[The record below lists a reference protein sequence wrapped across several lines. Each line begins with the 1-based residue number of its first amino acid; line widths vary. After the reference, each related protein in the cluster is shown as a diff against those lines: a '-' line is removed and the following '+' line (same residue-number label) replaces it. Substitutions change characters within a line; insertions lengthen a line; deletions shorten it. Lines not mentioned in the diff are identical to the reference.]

1 MNVNHQFKMVNRTKI
16 RFPENDVLGLPDEAV
31 VGVLHKCVEFYLLR
45 KSYTKTGRTILARTE
60 RYSTTDPTGLPLI
73 PQINKD
79 NNEEKFG

>member
-1 MNVNHQFKMVNRTKI
+1 MVNRTKI

-60 RYSTTDPTGLPLI
+60 RYLSITAVLVIPEKDVEST
-73 PQINKD
+73 
-79 NNEEKFG
+79 